1 MSGDTG
7 HLDGGVGSAHI
18 MASSLDGLTGDEM
31 AQRGMLSDITTSA
44 LAKGLD
50 GAYARQLAISD
61 NLANV
66 ETPNYQA
73 KSVSFEA
80 SLRAALRAERSAS
93 GTGHD
98 GGRIEDVRPYVRR
111 SATMWRRDGNS
122 VNIETEMVQMA
133 KTSLHYRMLS
143 RLMAKKFR
151 MMARTLNGGGGQ

>member
-1 MSGDTG
+1 
-7 HLDGGVGSAHI
+7 
-18 MASSLDGLTGDEM
+18 M
-31 AQRGMLSDITTSA
+31 AQRAMLSDITVAA

-50 GAYARQLAISD
+50 GAYARQLAIGD

-73 KSVSFEA
+73 KRVSFEA
-80 SLRAALRAERSAS
+80 SLRAAIGAERSAR
-93 GTGHD
+93 GAGR
-98 GGRIEDVRPYVRR
+98 GRRRIEDVLPQVQR
-111 SATMWRRDGNS
+111 TTTTWRRDGNT
-122 VNIETEMVQMA
+122 VDLETEMVAMA